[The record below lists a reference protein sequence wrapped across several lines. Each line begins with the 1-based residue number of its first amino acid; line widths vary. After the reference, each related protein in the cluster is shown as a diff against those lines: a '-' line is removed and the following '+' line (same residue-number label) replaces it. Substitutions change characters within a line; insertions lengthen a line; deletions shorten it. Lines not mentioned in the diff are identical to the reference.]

1 MPRALRIVAV
11 IQLLYGVSAA
21 LSAVVLL
28 LQSHISLNASVL
40 GIPIYYGLL
49 RFSSGWRTCALVLLW
64 FGMLSTPVLILMGLM
79 AETPA
84 HLRVFGMSVAAVSPL
99 WFAVASILGF
109 MLDVWQYRVLTR
121 PAIRALFPATATGA
135 LSP

>member
-99 WFAVASILGF
+99 WFAVASIPGF
-109 MLDVWQYRVLTR
+109 MLDVWQDRKSVV
-121 PAIRALFPATATGA
+121 
-135 LSP
+135 